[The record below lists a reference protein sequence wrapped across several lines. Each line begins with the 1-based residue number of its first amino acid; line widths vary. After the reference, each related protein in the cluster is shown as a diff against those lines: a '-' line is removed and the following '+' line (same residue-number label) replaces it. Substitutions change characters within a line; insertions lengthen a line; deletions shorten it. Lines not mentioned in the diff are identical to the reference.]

1 VRTVLSFARLWL
13 HTLVGAAGATVALL
27 PVVLRWRPLGRRR
40 AEAPLPMLP
49 QQLAEPEP

>member
-1 VRTVLSFARLWL
+1 VSSAARLWL
-13 HTLVGAAGATVALL
+13 HTLIGVAAATVAIL

-40 AEAPLPMLP
+40 TEAPVPILP